1 MYITNRD
8 NIPESPGYGTD
19 QTVEMQKELD
29 EMDQRNSDLKNQLK
43 ELTVKLQVLEDNVD
57 QEKQQADRAEYQLK
71 NISSTS
77 TEVATL
83 QAALQQEITRVKNL
97 WRTNCQQLGEFD
109 VKISEKETEIQQLK
123 SYIQK
128 VEGKDT
134 VAPVPDIPLAVSP
147 DRHEI
152 SDGTTPPQ
160 SVPEKK

>member
-1 MYITNRD
+1 MT
-8 NIPESPGYGTD
+8 
-19 QTVEMQKELD
+19 
-29 EMDQRNSDLKNQLK
+29 
-43 ELTVKLQVLEDNVD
+43 
-57 QEKQQADRAEYQLK
+57 

-77 TEVATL
+77 TE
-83 QAALQQEITRVKNL
+83 AALQQEKNRVKNL

-109 VKISEKETEIQQLK
+109 VKISEKETEIEQLK

-128 VEGKDT
+128 LEGKDT

-160 SVPEKK
+160 SVPEKKRKGKAPPVDSFTGENP